1 MPLPIE
7 RVFQSIERELREVEA
22 EMEKNFL
29 SEISMI
35 PKVSR
40 YLIASGGKRFRPMLL
55 LLSAKLCGYEG
66 PRAVPLASTME
77 FIHTATLLHDD
88 VVDAAFIRRGMASA
102 NSVWG
107 NGASVLVGDFL
118 FCKSFSL
125 IAQDGQLAI
134 LRVISTATTRM
145 AEGEVMQLMRK
156 GSPET
161 SEEDYFY
168 VVINKTAVLIS
179 AACQIGAI
187 LADAARERET
197 ALADFGMD
205 LGIAFQ
211 LMDDALDYSADE
223 EVFGKAIGKDL
234 EEGKITLPLIYTLRT
249 STAESRERIRGV
261 IQNPDRA
268 KEDLD
273 FVMRAVRSCGAVE
286 YTHRRAE
293 EYVSRAKSGLV
304 ERFPSSF
311 EREALLT
318 LADYT
323 VQRKK

>member
-1 MPLPIE
+1 MNIE
-7 RVFQSIERELREVEA
+7 QVIGSIKRELKEVEA
-22 EMEKNFL
+22 EMAKNFL
-29 SEISMI
+29 SQISMI

-55 LLSAKLCGYEG
+55 ILSAKLCGYQG
-66 PRAVPLASTME
+66 PRGVPLASTME

-88 VVDAAFIRRGMASA
+88 VVDTAFIRRGIASA

-125 IAQDGQLAI
+125 IVQDGN
-134 LRVISTATTRM
+134 LRVLEVISTATTRM

-161 SEEDYFY
+161 SEEDYFF

-179 AACQIGAI
+179 AACQIGA
-187 LADAARERET
+187 LLGAAAPEREK

-211 LMDDALDYSADE
+211 LMDDALDYSAE
-223 EVFGKAIGKDL
+223 EDVFGKAIGKDL
-234 EEGKITLPLIYTLRT
+234 EEGKITLPLIYALRT
-249 STAESRERIRGV
+249 SAPEAKQRIAQV
-261 IQNPDRA
+261 IQNPNRR
-268 KEDLD
+268 KEDLG
-273 FVMRAVRSCGAVE
+273 FVMKTVRECGAAE
-286 YTHRRAE
+286 YTQRRAE
-293 EYVSRAKSGLV
+293 EHIAKAKSALLP
-304 ERFPSSF
+304 FPPTL
-311 EREALLT
+311 EKEALLT

>member
-1 MPLPIE
+1 MNVDQVIHLIAG
-7 RVFQSIERELREVEA
+7 ELREVEG
-22 EMEKNFL
+22 EMAKNFL

-40 YLIASGGKRFRPMLL
+40 YLISSGGKRFRPMLL
-55 LLSAKLCGYEG
+55 LLSAKLCGYQG
-66 PRAVPLASTME
+66 PRTVPLASTME

-88 VVDAAFIRRGMASA
+88 VVDAAYLRRGMASA

-125 IAQDGQLAI
+125 IVQDGN
-134 LRVISTATTRM
+134 LRVLGVISTATTRM

-161 SEEDYFY
+161 SEEDYFF

-179 AACQIGAI
+179 AACQFGAL
-187 LADAARERET
+187 LAAAAPEREK

-211 LMDDALDYSADE
+211 LMDDALDYSAEE

-234 EEGKITLPLIYTLRT
+234 EEGKITLPLIYALRT
-249 STAESRERIRGV
+249 CPAETRQRIAQV
-261 IQNPDRA
+261 IQNPHRG

-273 FVMRAVRSCGAVE
+273 FVMKAVGHCTAAQ
-286 YTHRRAE
+286 YTQQRAE
-293 EYVSRAKSGLV
+293 AFVAKAKSALAG
-304 ERFPSSF
+304 FPPTE